1 MKPRSCAGSSLR
13 AERLRSS
20 MKILLAVHHFLPR
33 YSAGAELY
41 TFRLARWLLDHG
53 HAAEVVCIES
63 LDEERP
69 AGVQAERDEYGG
81 VPVWRLHLGL
91 QGAPPDWS
99 YANPFVADWVADRMR
114 ADRPDLLHLH
124 SGYLIGAGVLEA
136 AHAQGIPSVVTL
148 HDYWFLC
155 PRITLLRG
163 DGKVCDPIPSDPAGC
178 AWCLRLDQRR
188 HRLPD
193 RLSGGA
199 AGRTWIALAGSAA
212 RDQQA
217 SRRNYLRRAL
227 GLSTLMLAPSQFL
240 AERYGEI
247 VAQNAIHVFRLG
259 IDSAR
264 LATTLPP
271 AASPTL
277 RLAYIGQI
285 AEHKGVHVLIDAIR
299 RLPKTGRPVEL
310 TIHGNLASFP
320 AYVNQL
326 KTQIGADLR
335 IRLAGPFANDQAV
348 HVFGNTDAVVV
359 PSIWY
364 ENSPLAILE
373 AHAAGRAVITS
384 ALGGMA
390 ELVHDEVDGL
400 HFRPGDP
407 GDLARQI
414 QRLRDEPELLERLS
428 AGVRPPAS
436 VDDEMVELMAAYQ
449 QLAARSSALA
459 IGEAA

>member
-1 MKPRSCAGSSLR
+1 
-13 AERLRSS
+13 
-20 MKILLAVHHFLPR
+20 MKILLAIHHFPPR

-41 TFRLARWLLDHG
+41 TFRLARWLLAHG
-53 HAAEVVCIES
+53 HSAEVICVET
-63 LDEERP
+63 LDATRP
-69 AGVQAERDEYGG
+69 AGVVAEQDSYEG

-99 YANPFVADWVADRMR
+99 YANPMVAAWLADHMR
-114 ADRPDLLHLH
+114 ADRPDLLHLQ
-124 SGYLIGAGVLEA
+124 SGYLIGAGVIEA

-163 DGKVCDPIPSDPAGC
+163 DAKICDPIPADPAGC
-178 AWCLRLDQRR
+178 AWCLRLNQRR

-193 RLSGGA
+193 RLSAGA
-199 AGRTWIALAGSAA
+199 AGRTWIALAGGAE

-217 SRRNYLRRAL
+217 ARRSYLRRAL

-240 AERYGEI
+240 ADRYREI
-247 VAQNAIHVFRLG
+247 VTYNDIHVFRLG

-264 LATTLPP
+264 LKATPP
-271 AASPTL
+271 PGKSATL

-299 RLPKTGRPVEL
+299 RLPQTGRSVGL
-310 TIHGNLASFP
+310 AIHGNLASFP
-320 AYVNQL
+320 AYVNQI
-326 KTQIGADLR
+326 KAQIGADPR

-348 HVFGNTDAVVV
+348 HVFGNADAVVV

-390 ELVHDEVDGL
+390 ELVRDGVDGL
-400 HFRPGDP
+400 HFRPGDAN
-407 GDLARQI
+407 DLARQI
-414 QRLRDEPELLERLS
+414 QRLRTEPELIRQLS
-428 AGVRPPAS
+428 AGIRPPAS

-449 QLAARSSALA
+449 RVVAHSNAAP